1 MKYRLETIDIIIA
14 DDHLLFAEGL
24 QTILANTPQI
34 RVLKVVS
41 NGHELMQAL
50 AGEQAH
56 LVLLDLSMPGMD
68 GEAAAAKIVQLYP
81 EVKILVITMKE
92 DPDTIKTMMQTGV
105 QGMVLKN
112 TGKTELL
119 LAIEEVMKGN
129 VYLSQKL
136 MKQLAGDFKKQ
147 KQETWQLTKREKE
160 VLQLIYEGL
169 TTTQIAEKLFVS
181 NYTVETHRKNLFVK
195 SGLNKSAL
203 LVKKAIELGYIKG

>member
-1 MKYRLETIDIIIA
+1 METIDIIIA